1 VHLTVPI
8 INFAFE
14 TIIFDYKNN
23 YNSNNSKIENQ
34 DNNKNN
40 KKTPEKLNHT
50 SLPIAKI
57 MLHSKKIK
65 TNLPSSVE

>member
-1 VHLTVPI
+1 VYLTVPI

-40 KKTPEKLNHT
+40 IELFN
-50 SLPIAKI
+50 SLLGK
-57 MLHSKKIK
+57 
-65 TNLPSSVE
+65 